1 MDWQSRISFV
11 RGDIAAYMKS
21 AIEAHD
27 EFDVIVLDPPKLAP
41 SLSTLDKDPESTR
54 FEPGCNE
61 PNQQE

>member
-11 RGDIAAYMKS
+11 RDDIVAYMKS
-21 AIEAHD
+21 ANGND